1 MIEVKNLTKRYGSFT
16 AVDNISF
23 TIKEGEIVG
32 FLGPNGAGKST
43 TLNVITGYLS
53 ANSGTVT
60 VEGFDMENKPI
71 QAKGHIGFLPETPP
85 LYVDMTV
92 YEYLE
97 FVYDL
102 KKCDFNKAKHINE
115 ICETVKLTDVKNKLI
130 RTLSKG
136 YKQRVGIAGAIVG
149 NPKIII
155 LDEPTVGLDPV
166 QIIEIRNLIRRLGKG
181 HTVILS
187 SHLLNEVQS
196 ICDRVII
203 INNGKIVADEKV
215 SALQAVMG
223 KAVNIKIKVAGP
235 SKEVYNLL
243 KGIPGVTRVDE
254 VGFKEGDTYTFTV
267 ESSSGVDVRKPIFNA
282 LSKKGWP
289 IMGLEN
295 TEGELEDVFV
305 KLIERK

>member
-23 TIKEGEIVG
+23 TVKEGEIVG
-32 FLGPNGAGKST
+32 FLGPNGAGKSS

-60 VEGFDMENKPI
+60 VEGFDMEEKPI
-71 QAKGHIGFLPETPP
+71 LAKKHIGFLPETPP
-85 LYVDMTV
+85 LYIDMTV

-97 FVYDL
+97 FVYEL
-102 KKCDFNKAKHINE
+102 KGCDFNKSKHLNE
-115 ICETVKLTDVKNKLI
+115 ICDTVKLTDVKNKLI

-203 INNGKIVADEKV
+203 INNGKIVADERV

-243 KGIPGVTRVDE
+243 KSIPGITRVE
-254 VGFKEGDTYTFTV
+254 EIGYKEGDTYTFMV

>member
-1 MIEVKNLTKRYGSFT
+1 MIEVKNLTKRYGSLT

-23 TIKEGEIVG
+23 SIKEGEIVG

-43 TLNVITGYLS
+43 TLNIITGYLS
-53 ANSGTVT
+53 ANNGTVT
-60 VEGFDMENKPI
+60 VEGFDMENEPI
-71 QAKGHIGFLPETPP
+71 KAKKHIGFLPETPP

-97 FVYDL
+97 FVYEL
-102 KKCDFNKAKHINE
+102 KCCDFNKGKHLKE
-115 ICETVKLTDVKNKLI
+115 ICDTVKLTDVRNKLI

-215 SALQAVMG
+215 SALQAFMG

-243 KGIPGVTRVDE
+243 KSIPGVTRVDE
-254 VGFKEGDTYTFTV
+254 SGFKEGDTYTFIV

>member
-23 TIKEGEIVG
+23 TVKEGEIVG
-32 FLGPNGAGKST
+32 FLGPNGAGKSS

-60 VEGFDMENKPI
+60 VEGFDMEEKPI
-71 QAKGHIGFLPETPP
+71 LAKKHIGFLPETPP
-85 LYVDMTV
+85 LYIDMTV

-97 FVYDL
+97 FVYVL
-102 KKCDFNKAKHINE
+102 KGCDFNKSKHLNE
-115 ICETVKLTDVKNKLI
+115 ICDTVKLTDVKNKLI

-203 INNGKIVADEKV
+203 INNGKIVADERV
-215 SALQAVMG
+215 SALQTVMG

-243 KGIPGVTRVDE
+243 KSIPGITRVE
-254 VGFKEGDTYTFTV
+254 EIGYKEGDTYTFMV